1 MAWTQ
6 RERELR
12 EAGIPLRS
20 DASIAAGALSGAVAG
35 ISAGAFAGPS
45 GAMVGAFIGGAVG
58 VVAGRAIEVHT
69 AQEDA
74 TQEELDQQ
82 IGIIGGDLGAADI
95 PASAPGYVVFPEDT
109 DENVPSTVR
118 LPPTRSRK

>member
-1 MAWTQ
+1 MAWTERQ
-6 RERELR
+6 RELR

-20 DASIAAGALSGAVAG
+20 DASLAAGALSGAAAG
-35 ISAGAFAGPS
+35 ISVGAFAGPS
-45 GAMVGAFIGGAVG
+45 GAMIGAFIGGAVG

-74 TQEELDQQ
+74 VQEHLDLQ

-95 PASAPGYVVFPEDT
+95 P
-109 DENVPSTVR
+109 PSTPGHPA
-118 LPPTRSRK
+118 LKLDDET